1 MKVVSQKSARTLSY
15 KPDGWVA
22 LSYDVLKDVS
32 AMNSPEFAGEHAEIA
47 LQPDGQ
53 LRAEECALVEGV
65 LAGNRKAIGDMVER
79 YSDVVYRFL
88 VQRLDRAEVVDDLV
102 QEVFLAGWRNLS
114 RFRQDSTLGTWLCA
128 IARNKV
134 ADYYR
139 ERVHELI
146 PSCDEEGELPEALV
160 GNLNLEGEIDR
171 ERVAHKIDG
180 ILCLMP
186 ESYRAVLLWRY
197 WDERSLAEMAK
208 LTGKTV
214 KAMERVLA
222 RARNEFA
229 GRWNRE

>member
-1 MKVVSQKSARTLSY
+1 
-15 KPDGWVA
+15 
-22 LSYDVLKDVS
+22 
-32 AMNSPEFAGEHAEIA
+32 MNSPEFAEEHAETA
-47 LQPDGQ
+47 LQADGQ
-53 LRAEECALVEGV
+53 LRAEEFALVEGV

-114 RFRQDSTLGTWLCA
+114 QFRRDSALGTWLCA

-146 PSCDEEGELPEALV
+146 PSCDDEGDLPEALV
-160 GNLNLEGEIDR
+160 GNLNLEEEIDR
-171 ERVAHKIDG
+171 ERAAHKIDG

-197 WDERSLAEMAK
+197 WDERSLADMAK
-208 LTGKTV
+208 LAGKTV

-229 GRWNRE
+229 GRWNHE